1 MTNKD
6 NDQRKLMDEH
16 PHVES
21 EFKDSPQY
29 MLWEEQVKYNSLKI
43 KQ

>member
-6 NDQRKLMDEH
+6 NDRRKLMDEH

-21 EFKDSPQY
+21 KFKDSPQY
-29 MLWEEQVKYNSLKI
+29 IHTMGGTGKVQQSED
-43 KQ
+43 